1 MWLVNPNFS
10 AILYPMEPTPNMSLR
25 QAVAEKLALALQK
38 MNVEFAPDVMRPD
51 SPDHGDWSSN
61 CAMALAKQMKKAPRM
76 VAEEILSNLD
86 QSIFSKVEVVGPGFM
101 NFFLKPE
108 FVMEFVKAACE
119 NGFGRSNLGNG
130 AKIMVEFVSANPTGP
145 VTVANGRGAPLGDSI
160 ARLLEWVGYS
170 VHREFY
176 VNDRG
181 SKITNLGRS
190 LEQRYRQARGLD
202 WSMPEEGYPGEY
214 LLDIAKE
221 MVPDFGSAPFEM
233 KDDERIVFFS
243 RQAVERM
250 ISWQKRVFEKFGI
263 KFDLWFSER
272 EMAEKGAIEQ
282 TLERLKK
289 AGCIYE
295 SEGALWLR
303 STDYG
308 DDKDF
313 VVVKSTGDATYTLG
327 DIAYHIG
334 KFDRGFDLAI
344 DLMGADHHG
353 HVGPMHAGLQALGID
368 HERLEFVLYQLVH
381 LFRGDQ
387 QIKMSKSSGEF
398 VTLEEL
404 LDEVG
409 VDAARYFYLMRSSDT
424 HLNFDLELAKSQ
436 TMDNPV
442 YYVQYAHVRCCA
454 IMDDERA
461 KAINISK
468 ASPLDHPLEKALAM
482 ELMTFPDEVRASASA
497 RTPHRIA
504 SYAEKVAQALHSFY
518 YECHV
523 LNQEPDVQARRMLL
537 VMASR
542 NVLKGCLDILGVSA
556 PNRM

>member
-1 MWLVNPNFS
+1 
-10 AILYPMEPTPNMSLR
+10 MSLR
-25 QAVAEKLALALQK
+25 QAVAGKLASALQK
-38 MNVEFAPDVMRPD
+38 MNVEFTPDVTRPD
-51 SPDHGDWSSN
+51 STDHGDWSSN

-76 VAEEILSNLD
+76 VADEILKNLD
-86 QSIFSKVEVVGPGFM
+86 LSMFSKVEVVGPGFM

-108 FVMEFVKAACE
+108 IVMEFVNDACAD
-119 NGFGRSNLGNG
+119 GFGRSTLGNG
-130 AKIMVEFVSANPTGP
+130 KRIMVEFVSANPTGP

-160 ARLLEWVGYS
+160 ARLLEWVGFD

-233 KDDERIVFFS
+233 KDDERVTFFG

-250 ISWQKRVFEKFGI
+250 IGWQRRVFEKFGI
-263 KFDLWFSER
+263 RFDLWFSER

-289 AGCIYE
+289 TGCIYE

-303 STDYG
+303 STDFG

-409 VDAARYFYLMRSSDT
+409 VDASRYFYLMRSSDT

-461 KAINISK
+461 KDVDVTK
-468 ASPLDHPLEKALAM
+468 ATPFDHPLENALAM
-482 ELMTFPDEVRASASA
+482 ELLTFPDEVRASASA

-504 SYAEKVAQALHSFY
+504 AYAEKVAQALHSFY

-523 LNQEPDVQARRMLL
+523 LNQEPDVKARRMLL
-537 VMASR
+537 VMATR

>member
-1 MWLVNPNFS
+1 MEQNTLKPSQRVAIS
-10 AILYPMEPTPNMSLR
+10 AILA
-25 QAVAEKLALALQK
+25 QALQK
-38 MNVEFAPDVMRPD
+38 MDVEFAPDVMRPD

-61 CAMALAKQMKKAPRM
+61 CAMALARQMKKAPRM
-76 VAEEILSNLD
+76 VAEEIIKNLD
-86 QSIFSKVEVVGPGFM
+86 QSMFEKVEVVGPGFM

-108 FVMEFVKAACE
+108 VVTEFVREACDE
-119 NGFGRSNLGNG
+119 GFGRSEFGKG
-130 AKIMVEFVSANPTGP
+130 TKVMVEFVSANPTGP

-160 ARLLEWVGYS
+160 SRLLEWVGYS

-221 MVPDFGSAPFEM
+221 MVPDFGNTPFDM
-233 KDDERIVFFS
+233 PDAERVEFFG
-243 RQAVERM
+243 RQAVGRM
-250 ISWQKRVFEKFGI
+250 IAWQEKVFEKFGI
-263 KFDLWFSER
+263 KFDLWFSEAK
-272 EMAEKGAIEQ
+272 MAGEGKIEQ

-289 AGCIYE
+289 TGCIYE
-295 SEGALWLR
+295 AEGATWLR
-303 STDYG
+303 STDFG

-368 HERLEFVLYQLVH
+368 HNRLEFVLYQLVH
-381 LFRGDQ
+381 LYRGGQ
-387 QIKMSKSSGEF
+387 QVKMSKSSGEF

-409 VDAARYFYLMRSSDT
+409 VDAARYFYLMRSGDT
-424 HLNFDLELAKSQ
+424 HLNFDLDLAKSQ

-461 KAINISK
+461 NDADVSK
-468 ASPLDHPLEKALAM
+468 ASPFEHALEKALAM
-482 ELMTFPDEVRASASA
+482 ELLTFPDEVKASALA

-504 SYAEKVAQALHSFY
+504 AFAEKVASAFHSFY

-523 LNQEPDVQARRMLL
+523 LNEEPPVKARRMLL
-537 VMASR
+537 VRATR